1 MIEDAKRVIAFV
13 FERLGKRGVSPS
25 DFYLTLSMDLRWC
38 SVEKAKRFLRY
49 AMDKKLIS
57 NIEGKLFPNFPLEDI
72 EIPFGFRPKIFDE
85 IEVEEELKD
94 RIVHW
99 ISEST
104 GKGIDEVWREVESI
118 SAEKSLNL
126 EVSALF
132 YANKLGLDV
141 SSYADEVK
149 KFLESEGVKG

>member
-57 NIEGKLFPNFPLEDI
+57 NIEGKFFPNFPLEDI

-99 ISEST
+99 ISENT

>member
-99 ISEST
+99 ISENT

>member
-99 ISEST
+99 ISENT

-118 SAEKSLNL
+118 SAEKTLNL

>member
-99 ISEST
+99 ISENT

-118 SAEKSLNL
+118 SAEKTLNL

-149 KFLESEGVKG
+149 KFLESEGVKE